1 MTQPS
6 LNARIILRLLPYLM
20 FVLSL
25 LIAYTID
32 TKVFPVVRDFT
43 VNTVSRQAGIVTIEG
58 TLLKVRDCD
67 FLGLAVYG
75 LPEKGDKIPLPHW
88 TEDSHS
94 SRGRGVGFQPWGPW
108 RITVPEHPEVRFIE
122 IIATHRCVGPWTQTA
137 RYTEFDLRK
146 AP

>member
-6 LNARIILRLLPYLM
+6 LNARIILRAIPYLL
-20 FVLSL
+20 FTVSL

-32 TKVFPVVRDFT
+32 TRVFPVVRDFT
-43 VNTVSRQAGIVTIEG
+43 VNTVNRQDGLVTIEG

-75 LPEKGDKIPLPHW
+75 LPDGDTRLPLPHW
-88 TEDSHS
+88 TEQAPT
-94 SRGRGVGFQPWGPW
+94 RGRGVGFQPWGPW
-108 RITVPEHPEVRFIE
+108 RISVPDVPEIQYIE
-122 IIATHRCVGPWTQTA
+122 IVATHRCVGPWTQSAIYTA
-137 RYTEFDLRK
+137 FDIRK